1 MGQRDIRR
9 LLVTGAMA
17 VVNWASRKGAAE
29 GTWLARM
36 LSRKP
41 RMLVAMALAG
51 KMARGIWAML
61 TRQEDYRN
69 PVLVGVA

>member
-1 MGQRDIRR
+1 
-9 LLVTGAMA
+9 
-17 VVNWASRKGAAE
+17 
-29 GTWLARM
+29 M

>member
-69 PVLVGVA
+69 PVLVGAA